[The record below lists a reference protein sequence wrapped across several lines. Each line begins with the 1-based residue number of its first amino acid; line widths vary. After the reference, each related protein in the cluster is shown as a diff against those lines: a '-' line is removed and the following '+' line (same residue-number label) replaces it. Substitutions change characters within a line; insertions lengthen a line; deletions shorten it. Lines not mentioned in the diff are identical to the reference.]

1 VTNPDIYCLVYF
13 GLDCMIG
20 YHFRAALNNILLH
33 RPIVIFQLSA
43 LSGEAMSNNL
53 CDVYSTRIEGDKL
66 YLTVADTR
74 NEPHITET
82 TNIETIPET
91 VLNFER
97 QTRKAQA
104 AKRAEADVTV
114 KDHLRLIYEDEHLVV
129 VDKPSG
135 VLCVPGV
142 NKHSSLL
149 GLVHKQFA
157 PTVQPMDRLIVH
169 RLDMDTSGLVVF
181 GRTLDIVTQ
190 LHKIFRDREVEKSYL
205 ALVCGHVNVNSGLID
220 LPLQKDHERPP
231 FMRVATPKSEHA
243 AAQVVQDLQHHGWKK
258 IMRRK
263 PKPSTTEFEVISREY
278 IGENLPVTRLSLKP
292 ITGRTHQLRVHC
304 AALGHPIVADPAYGV
319 YGESSANGGIPEEC
333 MDTLSPH
340 RASLA
345 LQKQINALDIEH
357 MCLHAK
363 ELSLKHPVTAKAMK
377 WEAKELF

>member
-1 VTNPDIYCLVYF
+1 
-13 GLDCMIG
+13 MIG
-20 YHFRAALNNILLH
+20 CHFRAALKNIQNH
-33 RPIVIFQLSA
+33 RRIVICEMSV
-43 LSGEAMSNNL
+43 LSGGDLNNNL
-53 CDVYSTRIEGDKL
+53 CDVYSARVEGERL
-66 YLTVADTR
+66 YLTIADTR
-74 NEPHITET
+74 NDIHETET
-82 TNIETIPET
+82 TRIETIPET

-97 QTRKAQA
+97 QTRKAKA
-104 AKRAEADVTV
+104 AKRAEADVNV
-114 KDHLRLIYEDEHLVV
+114 RDHLRLIYEDEHLVV

-142 NKHSSLL
+142 NRHSSLL
-149 GLVHKQFA
+149 GLVHQQYA
-157 PTVQPMDRLIVH
+157 PAVQPMDRLIVH

-181 GRTLDIVTQ
+181 GRTLDIVTR
-190 LHKIFRDREVEKSYL
+190 LHKVFRDREVEKSYR
-205 ALVCGHVNVNSGLID
+205 ALVCGHVHVNSGLID

-231 FMRVATPKSEHA
+231 FMRVATPKSEQA

-278 IGENLPVTRLSLKP
+278 IGENLPVTRLLLKP

-304 AALGHPIVADPAYGV
+304 AALGHPIVADPAYGI
-319 YGESSANGGIPEEC
+319 YGESSANGGISEEY

-345 LQKQINALDIEH
+345 LQKQINALNIEH

-363 ELSLKHPVTAKAMK
+363 VLSLKHPVRAEVMK
-377 WEAKELF
+377 WETREPF

>member
-1 VTNPDIYCLVYF
+1 M
-13 GLDCMIG
+13 LDCMIG
-20 YHFRAALNNILLH
+20 YHFRAALKNIHHH
-33 RPIVIFQLSA
+33 RRIVIFQ
-43 LSGEAMSNNL
+43 MSTLNGGAVKCNL
-53 CDVYSTRIEGDKL
+53 CDVYSTRIDGDRL
-66 YLTVADTR
+66 YLSIADTR
-74 NEPHITET
+74 NELHVTET
-82 TNIETIPET
+82 TSIETIPET

-104 AKRAEADVTV
+104 AKRAEADVTLR
-114 KDHLRLIYEDEHLVV
+114 DHLRLIYEDDHLVV

-149 GLVHKQFA
+149 GLVHQQYA

-181 GRTLDIVTQ
+181 GRTLDIVTR
-190 LHKIFRDREVEKSYL
+190 LHKVFRDREVEKSYL

-231 FMRVATPKSEHA
+231 FMRVATPKSELA

-263 PKPSTTEFEVISREY
+263 PKPSTTEFEVLSREY
-278 IGENLPVTRLSLKP
+278 LGENLPVTRLWLKP

-304 AALGHPIVADPAYGV
+304 AAMGHPIVADPAYGI
-319 YGESSANGGIPEEC
+319 YGESSANGGISEEY

-345 LQKQINALDIEH
+345 LQRQINALNIEH

-363 ELSLKHPVTAKAMK
+363 ELSLKHPVTAEVMK
-377 WEAKELF
+377 WEAKEPF